1 MRDLRSAH
9 DSDGAHAVYTE
20 AEKKEMIPEGSVVV
34 LWPATNEWFIM
45 GLSVYTYAR
54 TATAR
59 IRSWMLL
66 KPRPLGRAPS
76 DVVRDPQKKRT
87 KGRPQTQRSGPRFG
101 PTAVGKRKGSKK
113 RARSAPSL
121 APKAKRP
128 RK

>member
-1 MRDLRSAH
+1 ME
-9 DSDGAHAVYTE
+9 V

-45 GLSVYTYAR
+45 NLTVYTYAK

-66 KPRPLGRAPS
+66 QPRPLGRATT
-76 DVVRDPQKKRT
+76 DVVRDPPKKNNT
-87 KGRPQTQRSGPRFG
+87 GRPATQRSGPRFG
-101 PTAVGKRKGSKK
+101 PTAVRKRNKRDKG
-113 RARSAPSL
+113 SAPSL
-121 APKAKRP
+121 APKPKRR